1 MEISENQKHTPVLL
15 SEVLD
20 LLKPNVGDSYL
31 DLTAGYGGHA
41 EAVIGKIGD
50 SGSAIMV
57 DRDQTAI
64 DFLKQKFSAKS
75 NVSFMHEDFYT
86 ASKKLLAKGK
96 KFDVIL
102 ADLGVSSVH
111 LDNPERGFS
120 FAKTGPLDMRMD
132 VREEVSA
139 SKVVNEYSLEQLAD
153 VLKKYGDIRGA
164 TKIAEFIIENRPYES
179 TTELAERI
187 SQLIKRRKRTHP
199 ATEIFQAIR
208 IEVNRELEL
217 IEKSLPIWLE
227 LLNTN
232 GRIGVISFQ
241 SLEDKLVK
249 QCFKD
254 NGGKWYDAKL
264 QIVTKQPVTGSDE
277 EVVFNPRARSAK
289 LRVAQ
294 RK

>member
-1 MEISENQKHTPVLL
+1 MKISKKQNHTPVLL
-15 SEVLD
+15 NEVLD
-20 LLKPNVGDSYL
+20 LLKPQVGDRYL

-41 EAVIGKIGD
+41 EAIIKQIGD
-50 SGSAIMV
+50 KSSAYLV

-64 DFLKQKFSAKS
+64 DFLQKKFKAKR
-75 NVSFMHEDFYT
+75 NINFLHEDFYS
-86 ASKKLLAKGK
+86 ASKKLLASGE

-132 VREEVSA
+132 NREEVSA
-139 SKVVNEYSLEQLAD
+139 SNVVNNYELDELTR
-153 VLKKYGDIRGA
+153 VLKDYGEIKGA
-164 TKIAEFIIENRPYES
+164 KKIAEFIIENRPYET
-179 TTELAERI
+179 TTELAETI
-187 SQLIKRRKRTHP
+187 SLIIKRRKRTHP

-227 LLNTN
+227 LLNTK
-232 GRIGVISFQ
+232 GRIGVIAFH

-249 QCFKD
+249 QCFKE

-277 EVVFNPRARSAK
+277 EVVFNPRSRSAK